1 MSDQTKKPRRRI
13 LNAYVLFW
21 VFGATFA
28 ALYLGVLG
36 THPNMFASAKSGPD
50 LEQQLA
56 QTKRD
61 MTRAFAD
68 LDPLKESVGQIRA
81 DVDTLK
87 TAQQQAS
94 ERDQLIMDKVASI
107 ESTVTQP
114 KIAQAETAA
123 PVAKVQAA
131 HKTIA
136 TGPKASE
143 DVVAV
148 VPEAPVKPQEVA
160 MVAPVKPQKPTPAAK
175 SNAIET
181 GSIAHKP
188 DKSPAAA
195 ATAAAKPPQPALRLG
210 SAPSVDAVKLN
221 WSILNDRHADAVHDL
236 HPRYVPQGKGAERT
250 YALLAGPVA
259 SPEQAKTL
267 CKLMVDRGF
276 ACEVS
281 TYRGTAF

>member
-94 ERDQLIMDKVASI
+94 DRDQLIMDKVSSI
-107 ESTVTQP
+107 ESTVAQP

-123 PVAKVQAA
+123 PAAKVQTA
-131 HKTIA
+131 HKTVA
-136 TGPKASE
+136 GGLTPSE
-143 DVVAV
+143 EVVAV
-148 VPEAPVKPQEVA
+148 APGKAQEVA
-160 MVAPVKPQKPTPAAK
+160 VVAPVKPQKPTPAAK
-175 SNAIET
+175 NNAIET
-181 GSIAHKP
+181 GSIAHKA
-188 DKSPAAA
+188 DKSAA
-195 ATAAAKPPQPALRLG
+195 ATAAAKPAQVGLLLG

-221 WSILNDRHADAVHDL
+221 WSILNDRHADAVRDL
-236 HPRYVPQGKGAERT
+236 HPRYVAQGKGAERT